1 MSNVVKFPVERKI
14 ENIANEIISLQNDLT
29 EKFDSLTNLYITAR
43 DIERS
48 CMELQVRYDDLVMQ
62 YAAAIG
68 TENIPTGMLE
78 YCTNAI
84 ANCDGDTGEI
94 SITLEHAPPADE
106 ITANKTEED
115 PLAELRQFMETI
127 NKFMKGK
134 LDELQ

>member
-48 CMELQVRYDDLVMQ
+48 CVELQIRYDDLVMQ

-94 SITLEHAPPADE
+94 SIALEQAPPADE
-106 ITANKTEED
+106 ITANKTEDD
-115 PLAELRQFMETI
+115 PLAEIRQFMETI

>member
-62 YAAAIG
+62 YAAPIG

-78 YCTNAI
+78 YCTNDI
-84 ANCDGDTGEI
+84 DNCDGDTGEV
-94 SITLEHAPPADE
+94 SIALEHPPPADE
-106 ITANKTEED
+106 ITPNKTEED